1 PRGGAGEGGGARI
14 RWSARRSVEEAA
26 ANPVVGEAGQPMRR
40 PTRAGSQSGA
50 AREASLRATLA
61 EAAPSSSSSAAGV
74 LSQQR
79 LPRRRQR
86 PPRPRSRSPS
96 CSPHPSPSSSSSPP
110 PPRRW
115 PPAPTSGGA
124 TATGTTAATGS
135 DERWGDS
142 DGDDSGR
149 WLRRFGGEE

>member
-1 PRGGAGEGGGARI
+1 
-14 RWSARRSVEEAA
+14 VEEAA

-124 TATGTTAATGS
+124 TATGTTVAAGS
-135 DERWGDS
+135 DDLGEKSEVGGGDR
-142 DGDDSGR
+142 SGLLSR
-149 WLRRFGGEE
+149 LHGMSWNRFSEPRYML